1 MRQNIKHKQS
11 GFSLI
16 EVVISMAVGSVLVAG
31 VTSVYVDTIKNSA
44 DNVTSIRL
52 EQDLQSIIQLI
63 SQEMRRVGYDG
74 DSVAGGDTDFGVKEI
89 TQSCI
94 RYNYD
99 MGANPNGIPA
109 DNETFAFRLV
119 NYAVQFGS
127 SVASCNDA
135 NATWVD
141 INKESNVLITSFSLN
156 LTELCVNLK
165 NNSNCNASDSPTD
178 PVNPYITPTVGDKLI
193 KKYQLLLNISGQAA
207 NNSARTKT
215 IATKIRL
222 LNDIKTT
229 QT

>member
-1 MRQNIKHKQS
+1 MRLNIKHKQS
-11 GFSLI
+11 GFSLV
-16 EVVISMAVGSVLVAG
+16 EVIISMAVGSFLVAG

-44 DNVTSIRL
+44 DNVVSIRL
-52 EQDLQSIIQLI
+52 EQDLQSIVSLV

-109 DNETFAFRLV
+109 ANETFAFRLV
-119 NYAVQFGS
+119 DNAVQFGS
-127 SVASCNDA
+127 SVVSCVDPD
-135 NATWVD
+135 ATWVD
-141 INKESNVLITSFSLN
+141 INKESNVLVTSFSLN
-156 LTELCVNLK
+156 LIELCINLK
-165 NNSNCNASDSPTD
+165 NNSNCNSSDSPTD
-178 PVNPYITPTVGDKLI
+178 PVRPYITPVVGDQLV
-193 KKYQLLLNISGQAA
+193 KKYQLVLNISGQPA
-207 NNSARTKT
+207 NNSSRSKT
-215 IATKIRL
+215 VVTRIRL